1 MERGTEYAT
10 PGGSVHAL
18 GKVVN
23 MVVSPW
29 EAG

>member
-1 MERGTEYAT
+1 MERGTEYAIL
-10 PGGSVHAL
+10 GGSVHAL